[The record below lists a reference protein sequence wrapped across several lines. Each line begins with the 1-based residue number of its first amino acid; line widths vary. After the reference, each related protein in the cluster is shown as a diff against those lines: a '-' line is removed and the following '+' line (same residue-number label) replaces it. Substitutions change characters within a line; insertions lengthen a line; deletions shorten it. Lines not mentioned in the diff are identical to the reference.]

1 MTARVDTVPAS
12 LKPLLGMYGHSI
24 GFGLYALY
32 AIQRPTIRIDVA
44 GSEQLQPDRP
54 FIFALWHEAVL
65 LALQWSV
72 PRFPW
77 PLNTCPQ
84 ASMQHPLWY
93 MKPIHVVLGYI
104 GVERIVLGST
114 GYHGREAAGRLVEY
128 LRAGYSTVLSPDGPA
143 GPRRVL
149 RHGILHLAAESGLA
163 IVPLRLHAWPHV
175 VLPTWDRKRIAVPFS
190 RIRVEIGAP
199 IVVSAEAPGSAEEDL
214 IRELG

>member
-1 MTARVDTVPAS
+1 
-12 LKPLLGMYGHSI
+12 
-24 GFGLYALY
+24 
-32 AIQRPTIRIDVA
+32 
-44 GSEQLQPDRP
+44 
-54 FIFALWHEAVL
+54 
-65 LALQWSV
+65 
-72 PRFPW
+72 
-77 PLNTCPQ
+77 
-84 ASMQHPLWY
+84 MQHPLWY